1 MDKQVNPVLY
11 GDNKTR
17 IFTFWTVRVLI
28 FDLHASTSLFILFL
42 FLKEYLFFLSWLQ
55 TDSYKKIGCYNLLCP
70 GFVQVDNRI
79 ALGACL
85 SRISVYG
92 GNQYELNFNVWK
104 VEQYFY
110 LITVSNTSNLW
121 IHMHNHIICN
131 FCFSGKNS

>member
-42 FLKEYLFFLSWLQ
+42 FLKDYLFFLSWLQ

-110 LITVSNTSNLW
+110 LITVSNTSNFW